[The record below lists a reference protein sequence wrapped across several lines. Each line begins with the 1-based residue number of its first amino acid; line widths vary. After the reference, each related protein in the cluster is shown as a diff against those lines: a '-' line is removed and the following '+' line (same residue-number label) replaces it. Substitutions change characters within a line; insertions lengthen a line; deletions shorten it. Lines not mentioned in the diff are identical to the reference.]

1 MSDPNLSNAPD
12 PHSDP
17 DLIDDDAISA
27 ADPNQGMANPSG
39 TSSAQGTRSAQ
50 KSQQPLSNPVTVMFE
65 PFLDP
70 RRAKNPYR
78 GIKRFLIF
86 ASGARPEI
94 LAQCPTDEATHLGLG
109 GTVIATSL
117 LSAISMIFA
126 MTNALQLGIFEALVA
141 GLLWGLIIFNLDR
154 WLIVS
159 QKRLASAWKQWVN
172 VIPRVIVALL
182 LGFVI
187 SEPLIHQ
194 LFRSELDRETEVILA
209 SSTQED
215 LDNLEAKTR
224 LFLDKKNERLQ
235 ELSDTSSVSIGSEAS
250 LRTEIEKLQKEVD
263 DAQAAYNTAQ
273 TELTAEIEGISA
285 TGRAG
290 CGQACAVKQQ
300 VRDQKLD
307 ALNQVKERND
317 PRISEKRAG
326 LDVALAENNVAR
338 QTLIADRET
347 EKAQITEDINNRV
360 AKTAEDKKKIESKQG
375 TGLLADIDALHKLE
389 GESGGVFLAHYLIL
403 FLFVALDTIPV
414 IGKTLI
420 LTGPK
425 RPYELVCDAIDSR
438 TKMEAEQLVADAEY
452 EQEQH
457 VNLIRADADI
467 RTQVQIDNNE
477 FFIRAA
483 ADTQREVGELLLD
496 EWRANEVARV
506 QKQLTKKPPKP
517 I

>member
-1 MSDPNLSNAPD
+1 
-12 PHSDP
+12 
-17 DLIDDDAISA
+17 
-27 ADPNQGMANPSG
+27 
-39 TSSAQGTRSAQ
+39 
-50 KSQQPLSNPVTVMFE
+50 MFE

-126 MTNALQLGIFEALVA
+126 MTNALQLGIFESLVA

-194 LFRSELDRETEVILA
+194 LFRSELDLKTDVILA
-209 SSTQED
+209 ETMAED
-215 LDNLEAKTR
+215 LDNLDASTKEFVKKQEIRKT
-224 LFLDKKNERLQ
+224 
-235 ELSDTSSVSIGSEAS
+235 ELADTSNISIGSESS
-250 LRTEIEKLQKEVD
+250 LRTEIEKLQKEID
-263 DAQAAYNTAQ
+263 DAQAAYNTSQ
-273 TELTAEIEGISA
+273 TELTTEIEGISA

-300 VRDQKLD
+300 VRDQKLE

-317 PRISEKRAG
+317 PRVAEKRSL
-326 LDVALAENNVAR
+326 LDVALAENDAKRKELEAAR
-338 QTLIADRET
+338 VIETAKVQEAIDNRVKKAAEDRE
-347 EKAQITEDINNRV
+347 
-360 AKTAEDKKKIESKQG
+360 KIESNEG
-375 TGLLADIDALHKLE
+375 TGLLADIDALHTLE
-389 GESGGVFLAHYLIL
+389 GESGGIFAAHYLL
-403 FLFVALDTIPV
+403 LLLFVALDTIPV

-425 RPYELVCDAIDSR
+425 RPYELVCDAIDNR

>member
-1 MSDPNLSNAPD
+1 MSDPNLSNEPD
-12 PHSDP
+12 LDGDP
-17 DLIDDDAISA
+17 DVIGDDAFEFD
-27 ADPNQGMANPSG
+27 ADSG
-39 TSSAQGTRSAQ
+39 DLASGPVARSS
-50 KSQQPLSNPVTVMFE
+50 KKPQQPLPNPITEIFE

-78 GIKRFLIF
+78 GIKRILVF

-94 LAQCPTDEATHLGLG
+94 LSQCPTDEATHLGLG

-117 LSAISMIFA
+117 LSAISMVFA
-126 MTNALQLGIFEALVA
+126 MTNALQLGIFQALIA
-141 GLLWGLIIFNLDR
+141 GALWGLIIFNLDR

-159 QKRLASAWKQWVN
+159 QKRLLSAWKQWVN

-194 LFRSELDRETEVILA
+194 LFRPELDRKTEVILA
-209 SSTQED
+209 ETTANDLANLDASTRAFIDSTEIEISK
-215 LDNLEAKTR
+215 LA
-224 LFLDKKNERLQ
+224 
-235 ELSDTSSVSIGSEAS
+235 DTSKISVGSEAS

-263 DAQAAYNTAQ
+263 DAQAEFNTAQ
-273 TELTAEIEGISA
+273 TELIAEREGISKS
-285 TGRAG
+285 GRAG
-290 CGQACAVKQQ
+290 CGEVCAVKQQ
-300 VRDQKLD
+300 VENQKLES
-307 ALNQVKERND
+307 LNQVKDRNN
-317 PRISEKRAG
+317 PRIAEKRSD
-326 LDVALAENNVAR
+326 LDVALAQNDTAR
-338 QTLIADRET
+338 QKKIADGET
-347 EKAQITEDINNRV
+347 RKVQLIDDM
-360 AKTAEDKKKIESKQG
+360 DKRQANAAISRRAIESKKG
-375 TGLLADIDALHKLE
+375 TGLLADIDALHTLE
-389 GESGGVFLAHYLIL
+389 SQSGGIFAAHYLIL
-403 FLFVALDTIPV
+403 LLFVALDTIPV

-425 RPYELVCDAIDSR
+425 RPYELVCDAIDAR
-438 TKMEAEQLVADAEY
+438 TKMDAEQLVADAEY
-452 EQEQH
+452 DQEQH

-496 EWRANEVARV
+496 EWRANELARV
-506 QKQLTKKPPKP
+506 QKQLTKKPPEP